1 MFSWY
6 QNGENSDPAP
16 SLPIFYMG
24 KKGFVGG
31 VGGIALFSE

>member
-16 SLPIFYMG
+16 SLPIFCME
-24 KKGFVGG
+24 KKGFVGR
-31 VGGIALFSE
+31 VGGIALFLE